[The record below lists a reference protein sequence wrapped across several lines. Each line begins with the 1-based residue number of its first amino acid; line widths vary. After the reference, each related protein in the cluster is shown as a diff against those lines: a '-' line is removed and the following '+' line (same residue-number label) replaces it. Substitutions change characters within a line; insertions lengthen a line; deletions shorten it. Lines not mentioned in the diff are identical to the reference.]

1 MNTRMNPMIAAAQRN
16 LQQGRQ
22 GGIPRGAQYAA
33 IAGQVPQMQQMQR
46 QGNAPAGM
54 RLSPQMQARMAQAQG
69 QGQGQG
75 LAVPQGANAAN
86 LAGCDNGQCMTSPY
100 EQPFAGYPQYSGPE
114 VRSAAL
120 MGITA
125 SFATDAAADGTVTVE
140 AACSNRLFNGCGIRS
155 FVEQNQIS
163 IISMISG
170 FDDVN
175 RFCTPIDLNYF
186 NTNGNGCF
194 CEFDV
199 GCFSQFAPLI
209 ITFAVIGTPS
219 VLPLVNMVVAGQSL
233 SGGDACSFYPGMYP
247 GGTFGGV
254 GGGLGVG
261 PGMISPTM

>member
-33 IAGQVPQMQQMQR
+33 IAGQVPQMQMQQQQQQMQR

-54 RLSPQMQARMAQAQG
+54 RLSPQMQARMA

-100 EQPFAGYPQYSGPE
+100 EQPFAGYPQYGG
-114 VRSAAL
+114 VGVQTAAL
-120 MGITA
+120 IGVTA
-125 SFATDAAADGTVTVE
+125 SFATDAGADGTLTAE
-140 AACSNRLFNGCGIRS
+140 ISCAARLFNGCGARAFNGPFEVS
-155 FVEQNQIS
+155 LIS
-163 IISMISG
+163 GVSG
-170 FDDVN
+170 FDDRN
-175 RFCTPIDLNYF
+175 LFCTPIDLNYF
-186 NTNGNGCF
+186 NTNGNGCY
-194 CEFDV
+194 CEFDW
-199 GCFSQFAPLI
+199 GCFSQLAPLI
-209 ITFAVIGTPS
+209 LTFAVIGTPS
-219 VLPLVNMVVAGQSL
+219 TPPLVNLVIAGQSL
-233 SGGDACSFYPGMYP
+233 SGGDACSFWPGMYP
-247 GGTFGGV
+247 GFG